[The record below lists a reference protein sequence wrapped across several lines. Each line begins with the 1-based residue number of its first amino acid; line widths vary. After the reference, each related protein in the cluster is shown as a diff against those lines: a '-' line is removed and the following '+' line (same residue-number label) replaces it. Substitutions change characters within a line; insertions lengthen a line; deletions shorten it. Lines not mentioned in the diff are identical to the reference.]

1 MMPAERAWAAWS
13 RPGRPRPVDG
23 GLINGT
29 WVVGDPPLAVLQWVN
44 PIFSPLVNRDID
56 AITQHLG
63 DRGLPT
69 PRVLPTA
76 GGALWVDDPERGCW
90 RALSYVPGRTLHRL
104 SSPVQARAAGAL
116 TGRFHRALEDYTAPR
131 HAPVRRIHLTP
142 ARMEELEAALAGAG
156 EHPLAAEAGALG
168 ARILADWARWEGE
181 LDLPERICHGDLKI
195 ANFRFHAERD
205 EAVALIDLDT
215 VGPMDLSCELGDAW
229 RSWCNPAGEDD
240 PARCVFDVALF
251 EASLRGWW
259 ETGPRPEGRERAA
272 LVPGIER
279 ICLELAARFCADAVR
294 NTYFREDRERFPQP
308 GAHNLLKARCQHALA
323 QSAREARSRC
333 QALVEELAAA
343 APRH

>member
-13 RPGRPRPVDG
+13 RPGRPRSTEG

-29 WVVGDPPLAVLQWVN
+29 WVVGDPPQAVLQWVN

-56 AITQHLG
+56 AITRHLAA
-63 DRGLPT
+63 RGLLTPT
-69 PRVLPTA
+69 VLPTA
-76 GGALWVDDPERGCW
+76 SGALWLDDPERGCW

-104 SSPVQARAAGAL
+104 SSAEQARSAGAL
-116 TGRFHRALEDYTAPR
+116 TGRFHRALEDYAGPR
-131 HAPVRRIHLTP
+131 HAPVRRIHQTP
-142 ARMEELEAALAGAG
+142 ARMRELEEALEGCDGHALAD
-156 EHPLAAEAGALG
+156 EARALG
-168 ARILADWARWEGE
+168 GRILAGWARWEGE
-181 LDLPERICHGDLKI
+181 LDLPERTCHGDLKI
-195 ANFRFHAERD
+195 ANFRFHAHRD
-205 EAVALIDLDT
+205 EAIALIDLDT
-215 VGPMDLSCELGDAW
+215 LGPMDLSCELGDAW

-240 PARCVFDVALF
+240 PERCVFDVDLF

-259 ETGPRPEGRERAA
+259 ETGPRPEGREREA
-272 LVPGIER
+272 LVGGIER

-333 QALVEELAAA
+333 EQLVDALAAA